1 MKAMEQ
7 QQQRLL
13 LLMAFVMP
21 FSFSVWMVLINNF
34 SIDVANFTGREI
46 GILQSLREVPGFLA
60 FTVVFA
66 LLLIKEQRLA
76 LISLLTLAVG
86 IAITGLFPS
95 VAGLYFTTVL
105 MSIGFHYFE
114 TLNQSLTL
122 QWVSKEQTP
131 AFMGKALAVKGGA
144 AILAYASLWVLY
156 RWLELDY
163 LWLYLGFG
171 GVSVLA
177 VVYLMLRYPL
187 FPTHHEQHK
196 HLVLRRRYWLYYL
209 LTFFS
214 GARRQIFVVFA
225 GFLMVEKFGYDV
237 ADIAALYLINQ
248 SFNLLFAAKIG
259 AWIGRVGER
268 KALILEYSGLILV
281 FAGYAVVEHP
291 WAAAGLYVVDHFF
304 FALAIAIKSYLQ
316 KIADPQ
322 DMASTAGVSFTIN
335 HIAAVVLPVVLG
347 VLWLYSPAWVFAIG
361 SMLAALSLLC
371 SLLVPRRPCA
381 EQPTL
386 LAIARS

>member
-1 MKAMEQ
+1 M
-7 QQQRLL
+7 
-13 LLMAFVMP
+13 
-21 FSFSVWMVLINNF
+21 
-34 SIDVANFTGREI
+34 
-46 GILQSLREVPGFLA
+46 
-60 FTVVFA
+60 
-66 LLLIKEQRLA
+66 
-76 LISLLTLAVG
+76 
-86 IAITGLFPS
+86 
-95 VAGLYFTTVL
+95 
-105 MSIGFHYFE
+105 
-114 TLNQSLTL
+114 
-122 QWVSKEQTP
+122 
-131 AFMGKALAVKGGA
+131 
-144 AILAYASLWVLY
+144 AYASLWVLY

-347 VLWLYSPAWVFAIG
+347 VLWLYSPSWVFAIG